1 MVQVMLRYSG
11 QYYRLQPQGRV
22 EFKELWRVMDDIQAL
37 ASSSSSGYNSII
49 SLLNGYVQSVTDNG
63 AGVVAVD
70 NTDAQ
75 NPVVRFTG
83 VFVDGTTV
91 TGDGSSGN
99 PLVAISGGGGDILN
113 PFLLMGG

>member
-1 MVQVMLRYSG
+1 MLKYSKP
-11 QYYRLQPQGRV
+11 YYRTKQPETQV
-22 EFKELWRVMDDIQAL
+22 QFQHLWKVMDDIQGSSD
-37 ASSSSSGYNSII
+37 ASSQSVLG
-49 SLLNGYVQSVTDNG
+49 LLLGYVQSVTDNG

-70 NTDAQ
+70 NTSPQ